1 MNEFRFL
8 GILLDHSET
17 TMSKTGKE
25 ILTFRIAVNS
35 GSGVYKKVAYIRIK
49 AFGKSAE
56 WHRGMMKG
64 QGVIVLGSVD
74 TGSYEKDGSKMFY
87 TDFIANQI
95 HKVVSLENE
104 ESSEDIY

>member
-8 GILLDHSET
+8 GNLLDHSET

-35 GSGVYKKVAYIRIK
+35 GYGDYKKVAYIRIK

-64 QGVIVLGSVD
+64 QAVIVIGSVD
-74 TGSYEKDGSKMFY
+74 TGSYKKGEETIY
-87 TDFIANQI
+87 TTDFVAREI
-95 HKVVSLENE
+95 HLVAKSENASE
-104 ESSEDIY
+104 EEVY